1 MEESR
6 DLDKYTQELLAAM
19 FCIIRIEVVEGKI
32 FVEGDKNKI
41 SIQRETQ
48 MRRRLNFLDNTWLF
62 TLVPCYSHA
71 ELSIHSWF
79 YDILV
84 PLCSKM
90 TEISSCSLF
99 KRIVN
104 I

>member
-48 MRRRLNFLDNTWLF
+48 MRRRLNFLDNMAFHPCSMLF
-62 TLVPCYSHA
+62 PCRVIYTFLV
-71 ELSIHSWF
+71 L
-79 YDILV
+79 
-84 PLCSKM
+84 
-90 TEISSCSLF
+90 
-99 KRIVN
+99 
-104 I
+104 